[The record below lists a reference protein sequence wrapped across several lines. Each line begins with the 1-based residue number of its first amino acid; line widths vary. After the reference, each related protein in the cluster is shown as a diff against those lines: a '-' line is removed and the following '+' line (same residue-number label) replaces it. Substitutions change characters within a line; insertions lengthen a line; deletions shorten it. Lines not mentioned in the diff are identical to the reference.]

1 MGTLLTRQ
9 PDRSESSKPTHSP
22 TIMMYATLIA
32 ALSFAAYASATV
44 HLTEHEIKAWFH
56 LVDTNDDHT
65 VTAAELDTANR
76 VFDAKCNLPDQ
87 IEAEDF
93 FKAGDRNKDGF
104 LTEAE
109 LDDDFHSYGELV
121 QGETHSYFEILDTNR
136 DGLVSLDEM
145 RIGVTTGQ
153 DQCVVLRMI
162 SAATFAEKDCFDGE
176 VSGVANFSECLHK
189 LENEVNRRRR

>member
-1 MGTLLTRQ
+1 
-9 PDRSESSKPTHSP
+9 
-22 TIMMYATLIA
+22 MYATLIA
-32 ALSFAAYASATV
+32 ALSLVAFVSATTP
-44 HLTEHEIKAWFH
+44 LTDGEIDAWFH
-56 LVDTNDDHT
+56 LVDTNNDNS
-65 VTAAELDTANR
+65 VTEAELDTAHR

-93 FKAGDRNKDGF
+93 FNAGDRNKDGF

-121 QGETHSYFEILDTNR
+121 QGETHSYFEILDTNK
-136 DGLVSLDEM
+136 DDLVSLEEM
-145 RIGVTTGQ
+145 RVGVTTGQ

-162 SAATFAEKDCFDGE
+162 SAETFAEKDCFDGE

-189 LENEVNRRRR
+189 LENEVNRRR